1 MFKRILSDA
10 FHQTFNNLDVVF
22 KMCGAWFAL
31 QFTLSVIILAFPS
44 SPGET
49 SAPAFFAW
57 LAAIITMV
65 LSWSSIAVAWHRF
78 VLTGEK
84 PNTIHLRFGSLEFW
98 FLLRALLIGLI
109 GLLMFLPVAAIGLT
123 LSTASSG
130 ILMPLLATGIAYLFL
145 SQFLMRFNLALP
157 ATAIDQPLGIG
168 EAFTLGEG
176 VGLQMVFASIV
187 LILPFTLATEFIE
200 YLLNLAAAS
209 LPLILIQI
217 KFALLE
223 ILLQIIVTVLGIAV
237 ITAGYRTA
245 IEREQDSN
253 A

>member
-10 FHQTFNNLDVVF
+10 FHQTFDNLDVVF
-22 KMCGAWFAL
+22 KACGAWFAL
-31 QFTLSVIILAFPS
+31 QFTFSVIFLAFPS

-49 SAPAFFAW
+49 SAPALFAW
-57 LAAIITMV
+57 LAAFITMV

-78 VLTGEK
+78 ILTGEK
-84 PNTIHLRFGSLEFW
+84 PNAIHLRFGSLEFW

-109 GLLMFLPVAAIGLT
+109 GLLMFLPVAAIGLA
-123 LSTASSG
+123 LSAASSG
-130 ILMPLLATGIAYLFL
+130 ILIPVLATGIAYLFL

-176 VGLQMVFASIV
+176 VGLPMVFASVV
-187 LILPFTLATEFIE
+187 LMLPFALVTQLIE
-200 YLLNLAAAS
+200 YMLNLASAS
-209 LPLILIQI
+209 LPLILVQL

-223 ILLQIIVTVLGIAV
+223 ILLQIIVAVLGISV
-237 ITAGYRTA
+237 VTAGYRAA
-245 IEREQDSN
+245 IERKQFTN